1 MSPSKFTLPSA
12 VHLFLQ
18 HEDQLLFSR
27 RFNTGYEDGKFS
39 VVAGH
44 LNGGETVKQA
54 MMREAFEEAGIT
66 LHPENL
72 RIAGVMHR
80 LSDDERID
88 WFLHADRWT
97 GDIKNC
103 EPHKCDLLKWYPIL
117 DPPENLIPYVR
128 RAIENFR
135 SGKLFD
141 SFGFPDKK

>member
-1 MSPSKFTLPSA
+1 MSPQKFTLPSA

-18 HEDQLLFSR
+18 HKDRLLFSR
-27 RFNTGYEDGKFS
+27 RFNTGYEDGRFS

-54 MMREAFEEAGIT
+54 MIREAREEAGIT
-66 LHPENL
+66 LHPDSL

-88 WFLHADRWT
+88 WFLHAEHWSGRIT
-97 GDIKNC
+97 NC
-103 EPHKCDLLKWYPIL
+103 EPHKCDLLKWFPIL
-117 DPPENLIPYVR
+117 EPPENLIPYVR
-128 RAIENFR
+128 RALENFQ

-141 SFGFPDKK
+141 SFGFR